1 MNPNDRSAPFFVM
14 AHHRSG
20 SNFIN
25 DVLQAHARIECLNEP
40 LSMHTRFFRDHD
52 LSIWTAADF
61 DPVRLHASLAA
72 DETLRDYVFE
82 LRRFLRRSRRGRIV
96 GFKDTCL
103 FGKLGWLQAFV
114 PGLKVVF
121 LRREPRAIVSSVLR
135 SDLASLWRYG
145 ELVPPV
151 FARLFPGYRSRF
163 PDDDALRATELVAMS
178 VAARYELARRAL
190 GSLEHLELR
199 LEDVVRQPA
208 ACLDALITF
217 LGAPADPS
225 PLAFVRERQSETR
238 GGPFSS
244 FRASDEV
251 HATWRRDLNTRQL
264 AVIDDVM
271 GAVPTRFAAPPRRGG
286 ES

>member
-1 MNPNDRSAPFFVM
+1 MNPDDRSAPFLVM

-20 SNFIN
+20 SNFMN
-25 DVLQAHARIECLNEP
+25 DVLQAHPQIECLNEP

-52 LSIWTAADF
+52 LDVWTAADF
-61 DPVRLHASLAA
+61 DPVRLHGSLAG
-72 DETLRDYVFE
+72 DETLRDYVIE
-82 LRRFLRRSRRGRIV
+82 LRSYLMRSRRGRIV

-103 FGKLGWLQAFV
+103 FGKIGWLQAFV

-135 SDLASLWRYG
+135 SNLASLWRYA

-178 VAARYELARRAL
+178 VAARYELARCAL
-190 GSLEHLELR
+190 GSQEHLELR
-199 LEDVVRQPA
+199 LEDLIRQPA
-208 ACLDALITF
+208 ACLDALVAF
-217 LGAPADPS
+217 LGAPADPA
-225 PLAFVRERQSETR
+225 PLAFVHERQSETR
-238 GGPFSS
+238 GGLFSS
-244 FRASDEV
+244 FRAADDV
-251 HATWRRDLNTRQL
+251 QATWRQDLTARQL

-271 GAVPTRFAAPPRRGG
+271 SAVPKRFGTAPRRGG
-286 ES
+286 EP